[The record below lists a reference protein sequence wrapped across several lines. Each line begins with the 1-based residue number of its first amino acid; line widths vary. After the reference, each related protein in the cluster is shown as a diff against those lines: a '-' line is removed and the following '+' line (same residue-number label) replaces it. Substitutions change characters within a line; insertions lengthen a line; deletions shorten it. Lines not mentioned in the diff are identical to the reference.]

1 MVILKESTASSPNFL
16 GYVVLLFNLLNCKR
30 LHFRRTRYPK
40 SLLRNRKTK
49 KGETIMKKLLAL
61 SLALIMA
68 LGLIACGNSS
78 TPAATSAGNAAAPA
92 GDTKTDAPKG
102 EILIGCLQDI
112 TGNTSALGKSVQA
125 GAQAAVD
132 EINANGGIG
141 GQTLV
146 MKTYDTKGDVT
157 EAVNAYITAV
167 TVDKVALIVGPPVA
181 NIANA
186 IKETSEDYDVP
197 VVGLAMDPSCQLKA
211 DGTPYAH
218 MFCLQ
223 PSALTQG
230 QIMASFALKNGLKTF
245 GVLYNQENAYSVSL
259 LDPFLDTLS
268 EGGVTVDPSLIVAYG
283 ASDTDYKTLLQPIV
297 AAGVDAIYCPNYTQQ
312 LVAICTAAAELGYT
326 GKVINGLDAAPSFNT
341 TYGGDCSNVYF
352 INNINTEDETTAAM
366 IEQIADKVSAP
377 NKYFLGYDIVMA
389 CKQSIE
395 KVGLDASALC
405 EEMASL
411 DYTGLTGHITI
422 DPTTHM
428 PKGMGMFMYTY
439 DYQTPVML
447 EEFAG

>member
-1 MVILKESTASSPNFL
+1 
-16 GYVVLLFNLLNCKR
+16 
-30 LHFRRTRYPK
+30 
-40 SLLRNRKTK
+40 
-49 KGETIMKKLLAL
+49 MKKLLAL
-61 SLALIMA
+61 SLSLIMA

-78 TPAATSAGNAAAPA
+78 TPAATSAGNTAAPA

-181 NIANA
+181 NVANA